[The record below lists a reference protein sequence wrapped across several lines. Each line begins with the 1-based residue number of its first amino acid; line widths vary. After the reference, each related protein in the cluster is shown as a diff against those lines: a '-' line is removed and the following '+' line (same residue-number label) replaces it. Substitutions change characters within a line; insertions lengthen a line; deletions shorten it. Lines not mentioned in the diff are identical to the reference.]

1 MLKTRNILYY
11 MTANGVLFSELMSL
25 PRYIRYIY
33 SIHVV
38 CSGAQGCYQLFE
50 AERSGLYLKRKIS
63 RAAGRRL
70 NLPITA
76 CSFVDYVNPSPIISH
91 TPFSLN
97 PSFGAYLTI
106 VDSLRNYPA
115 C

>member
-33 SIHVV
+33 SIV

-50 AERSGLYLKRKIS
+50 AER
-63 RAAGRRL
+63 
-70 NLPITA
+70 
-76 CSFVDYVNPSPIISH
+76 
-91 TPFSLN
+91 
-97 PSFGAYLTI
+97 
-106 VDSLRNYPA
+106 
-115 C
+115 